1 MDNNLCKNGIQA
13 SSDTSYIR
21 IRNFMWPFLNKTI
34 FRLFPTWL
42 RFPRI
47 MLLRIFGAKLAKTVI
62 ISRTTTIY
70 HPWNLEMDHLS
81 IIGSNSNIYC
91 DDKIKI
97 GKQCRIGSN
106 VNIATQD
113 HSDKT
118 FIQTKGIT
126 VIGNGCWI
134 SAGCSIR
141 QGVNLGQYTMVGA
154 QSLVVSD
161 TEPFMTVSGSP
172 AKEINKAI
180 INYC

>member
-1 MDNNLCKNGIQA
+1 MDNKLKSVSLQTA
-13 SSDTSYIR
+13 SHQNMPKIK
-21 IRNFMWPFLNKTI
+21 IFLWPFFNNTI

-42 RFPRI
+42 RLPRI

-70 HPWNLEMDHLS
+70 QPWNFEMDHLS

-126 VIGNGCWI
+126 IIGNGCWI

-154 QSLVVSD
+154 QSLVMYD
-161 TEPFMTVSGSP
+161 TEPFMTISGNP

-180 INYC
+180 IKYC